1 MVCRPAS
8 DDEEEFALC
17 VVRDFSG
24 TSHDLKVNIT
34 ASSKM
39 TGKDFVREVAK
50 LFNFEPNSFR
60 LVSPTPAKQNH
71 EFQVRRPNSNVIFH
85 EEC

>member
-8 DDEEEFALC
+8 EDEEEYAFC

-24 TSHDLKVNIT
+24 TSNDLKVNIKAT
-34 ASSKM
+34 SKM
-39 TGKDFVREVAK
+39 TGKEFVREVAK

-60 LVSPTPAKQNH
+60 LVSPTPAKQNN
-71 EFQVRRPNSNVIFH
+71 EFQVSTSVFLHP
-85 EEC
+85 